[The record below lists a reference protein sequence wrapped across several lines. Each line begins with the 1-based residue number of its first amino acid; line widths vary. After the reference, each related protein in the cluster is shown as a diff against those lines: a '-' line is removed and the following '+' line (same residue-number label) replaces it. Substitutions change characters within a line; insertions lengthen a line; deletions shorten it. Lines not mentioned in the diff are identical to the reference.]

1 MAQAP
6 RHDSHDLDSLARS
19 LGVPFEDVALL
30 RLAFTH
36 SSYASEN
43 PGVDG
48 VSNER
53 LEFLG
58 DAVVGV
64 VMAER
69 AYIGLAALGEG
80 HLSSWK
86 AALVQNETL
95 ARVARSLDLG
105 RFMLMGRG
113 EDASG
118 GRERTSNLA
127 ALFEALAGAV
137 FLDQGFPAARG
148 FVVRS
153 LSAEMDAIPDPAPP
167 RNAKSQLQETLQSQ
181 GMEPPTYHIV
191 GMEGAD
197 HARTYTAEVLVAGE
211 PLAQGSG
218 PRKATA
224 EREAAQRALERLAGE
239 QVL

>member
-6 RHDSHDLDSLARS
+6 RHEPQDLDGLARG
-19 LGVPFEDVALL
+19 LGIPFDDPELL
-30 RLAFTH
+30 KLAFTH
-36 SSYASEN
+36 SSYANEN
-43 PGVDG
+43 PDVGG

-58 DAVVGV
+58 DAIVGLVV
-64 VMAER
+64 AER
-69 AYIGLAALGEG
+69 AYTEHPTRGEG
-80 HLSSWK
+80 DLTSLR
-86 AALVQNETL
+86 AALVQDETL

-153 LSAEMDAIPDPAPP
+153 LSTEMDAMPDPAPP

-181 GMEPPTYHIV
+181 GMEPPTYRITDI
-191 GMEGAD
+191 EGAD

-211 PLAQGSG
+211 PMAQGSG
-218 PRKATA
+218 PRKAAA
-224 EREAAQRALERLAGE
+224 EREAAQRALERMASAPPS
-239 QVL
+239 